1 MSYTFHKSLQQINGC
16 SVFCVGFFISYCY
29 CLAVGLDEKSMKMGG
44 LLVAIIAWA
53 LEQRAANKS

>member
-1 MSYTFHKSLQQINGC
+1 MKEILSRLAHGC
-16 SVFCVGFFISYCY
+16 SVFCIGFFIMYCY